1 MTYII
6 EMEVHPFISLLRDG
20 LMTLENIPIFEGLNC
35 CFTTIPFL
43 KKHEKTAVFAANP
56 RFQKTG
62 GRINEEYIRALCS
75 ALSLPYDN
83 FETGR
88 QVHGINVIETSN
100 GGRFHH
106 PDCDGL
112 AVRKAT
118 AAGVFL
124 ADCQPIILWDPDSG
138 TAAVLHAGWR
148 GTVAGMARAG
158 LEAVIRIGS
167 ARHDEVYAFL
177 GPCISAAH
185 YEVGDDVVRAT
196 VNSGLEE
203 ALVTGDIGKSL
214 FGLTRA
220 NAAVLAQN
228 GLPDENIHTSDVCTY
243 DSPDYFYSYRRDG
256 DDAGRFMAAI
266 YIEG

>member
-1 MTYII
+1 MQIQ
-6 EMEVHPFISLLRDG
+6 PSNNLLRDG
-20 LMTLENIPIFEGLNC
+20 LMTLDNIPIFEGLNC

-43 KKHEKTAVFAANP
+43 ENNRETAAFAAAP
-56 RFQKTG
+56 RSQKTG
-62 GRINEEYIRALCS
+62 GRINEKYIRALCR

-88 QVHGINVIETSN
+88 QVHGINVIETGN

-112 AVRKAT
+112 LAARKGA

-124 ADCQPIILWDPDSG
+124 ADCQPIILWHPDSG

-158 LEAVIRIGS
+158 LEAIIRIGS
-167 ARHDEVYAFL
+167 AQTEEVYAFL
-177 GPCISAAH
+177 GPCISTVH
-185 YEVGDDVVRAT
+185 YEVGDDVVQAA

-203 ALVTGDIGKSL
+203 AVVTGDIGKSL

-220 NAAVLAQN
+220 NAAVLAKN
-228 GLPDENIHTSDVCTY
+228 GLPNENIHTSDVCTY